1 MQAIER
7 DVDSELSLARQEY
20 QILNAK
26 RELLLEELR
35 LSQSQ
40 TVALQEQVQMETEDA
55 LSREFHIQQKIAENE
70 MLIASYP
77 TEHEVEDAKSQL
89 QEIEREIERCLNLKS
104 KVSEVLNCCT
114 LVNLFIDPSCAMI
127 QKTVEEIREI
137 ALLES
142 QLKSFED
149 IEESEWAPQW
159 TDEEEEEIEVRF

>member
-40 TVALQEQVQMETEDA
+40 TVALQEQVQMETEDT

-104 KVSEVLNCCT
+104 KVSEVLNC
-114 LVNLFIDPSCAMI
+114 
-127 QKTVEEIREI
+127 
-137 ALLES
+137 
-142 QLKSFED
+142 
-149 IEESEWAPQW
+149 
-159 TDEEEEEIEVRF
+159 